1 MNDWMGG
8 HFYDSAETRAD
19 YHDGPVATA
28 GVQTVVRNEQ
38 VEHRVRVERTLVGA
52 LELVL
57 DVPHHHQTTVVGA
70 EQVAVLV
77 NAHAAHDVAMTLKN
91 GDSRSCPQ
99 FPNRIIRERE
109 KKVR

>member
-28 GVQTVVRNEQ
+28 GVQTVVRDEQ
-38 VEHRVRVERTLVGA
+38 VEHRVRVERALVGA
-52 LELVL
+52 LEFVL
-57 DVPHHHQTTVVGA
+57 DVPHDHQTAGVGA

-99 FPNRIIRERE
+99 FPNRNIREE
-109 KKVR
+109 QKKVR

>member
-19 YHDGPVATA
+19 YHDGSVATA
-28 GVQTVVRNEQ
+28 GVQTVVRDKQ
-38 VEHRVRVERTLVGA
+38 VEHRVRVERALVGA

-70 EQVAVLV
+70 EQVTVLV

-91 GDSRSCPQ
+91 GDSGSCPQ
-99 FPNRIIRERE
+99 FPNRIIREKR

>member
-1 MNDWMGG
+1 MGG

-19 YHDGPVATA
+19 YHEGSVATA
-28 GVQTVVRNEQ
+28 GVQTV
-38 VEHRVRVERTLVGA
+38 RVERALVGA

-70 EQVAVLV
+70 EQVTVLV

-91 GDSRSCPQ
+91 GDSGSCPQ
-99 FPNRIIRERE
+99 FPNRIIREKR